1 MKFNPIQTSFNGGE
15 LSPYIAGRVDVAKY
29 TNGCKQMENFL
40 PMVQGPAITRPG
52 TPFVAEVKD
61 SADQTWLVRFEFNV
75 EESYMLEFGDGY
87 VRFFY
92 NRAQVLSLGVPYE
105 ISAPYTAA
113 ELTNA
118 DGSCA
123 LRYVQ
128 TGDVVYLTH
137 PNHPPYK
144 LSRLA
149 PTSWTLAAVDF
160 APPPFKAQ
168 NITATT
174 IYASATTGAV
184 TLTASAATFTAA
196 MVGQYIRLDE
206 KDVRDTEQ
214 WEAGKAVVLGDQ
226 RRSDGKNYQALNGA
240 TTGSVKP
247 THTIGAAYDGDGA
260 VQWAF
265 QDAGYGWAKIT
276 AFTDTTHVSA
286 TVISQIP
293 AGAVGAGNPTT
304 RWALQAWNST
314 DGYPT
319 SVTFF
324 RERLVFS
331 RDASVWFSV
340 SADFENFVTEINGVT
355 TADSGFDRTLSSDG
369 VNAIRWMSPGDVLL
383 IGTAGDEWAL
393 VEATTSDPFG
403 PENCKAQ
410 RQSKYGSSR
419 VQPQRVGSD
428 TLFVQKAG
436 RKVRAMAFRFE
447 EDGFESP
454 DITKFAHHIP
464 KPGIV
469 DMAFQQEPWSV
480 VWAARSDGLLIAS
493 TFDREH
499 DVAAWHRHPMTGAFV
514 ECVETIPA
522 PDGTRDDLWL
532 IARYTIDGVTRR
544 YIAYLGEEQ
553 DETDLM
559 EQADWC
565 YSDMLSTYDGAP
577 ATTISGLDYLEGETV
592 WVLADGARHP
602 DRVVTGGQIELQRPY
617 SKVQVGLPCEAIL
630 QPMSME
636 GGSGAGTAQ
645 GKTKRINVITIRVD
659 HSLGG
664 QAGNSEDNLREMK
677 YRNTSVPM
685 GSAPPPFT
693 GDIEMEWDGDY
704 DKVMDIVIKKDRP
717 MPLTVV
723 AVMPQALVSEGR

>member
-1 MKFNPIQTSFNGGE
+1 MKFNPIVTAFNGGE

-29 TNGCKQMENFL
+29 TNGCKRMENFL
-40 PMVQGPAITRPG
+40 PLVQGPAITRPG
-52 TPFVAEVKD
+52 TPFVVEVKD
-61 SADQTWLVRFEFNV
+61 SADRTWLVRFEFSV

-87 VRFFY
+87 VRFLF
-92 NRAQVLSLGVPYE
+92 NRGQVLSAGIPYE
-105 ISAPYTAA
+105 IASPYTAA

-128 TGDVVYLTH
+128 TGDVVYLVH
-137 PNHPPYK
+137 ASHPPYK

-149 PTSWTLAAVDF
+149 PTNWTLAEVDF

-174 IYASATTGAV
+174 IYASATTGSV
-184 TLTASAATFTAA
+184 TLIASAATFTAA

-206 KDVRDTEQ
+206 KDVRDAEQ
-214 WEAGKAVVLGDQ
+214 WEAAKSVTAGDL
-226 RRSDGKNYQALNGA
+226 RRSDGKNYLALNTA

-247 THTIGAAYDGDGA
+247 THTVGAAYDGDGA

-276 AFTDTTHVSA
+276 AFTDTTHVTA

-293 AGAVGAGNPTT
+293 AGAVGSGNPTT

-319 SVTFF
+319 TVTFF

-331 RDASVWFSV
+331 RDATVWFSV

-355 TADSGFDRTLSSDG
+355 TADSGFERTLSSDG

-383 IGTAGDEWAL
+383 VGTAGDEWAI

-410 RQSKYGSSR
+410 RQSKYGSNR

-428 TLFVQKAG
+428 TLFVQKAN

-454 DITKFAHHIP
+454 DITKYAHHIP

-469 DMAFQQEPWSV
+469 DMAFQQEPWSI
-480 VWAARSDGLLIAS
+480 VWAVRSDGKLVGC

-499 DVAAWHRHPMTGAFV
+499 DVVAWHRHPMTGASV

-522 PDGTRDDLWL
+522 PDGSRDDLWL
-532 IARYTIDGVTRR
+532 IARYTINGTTRR

-559 EQADWC
+559 DQADWC
-565 YSDMLSTYDGAP
+565 YSDMLATYDGAP
-577 ATTISGLDYLEGETV
+577 VTTITGLGYLEGQTV
-592 WVLADGARHP
+592 WVLVEGARHP
-602 DRVVTGGQIELQRPY
+602 DRVVTGGQIELQRAY
-617 SKVQVGLPCEAIL
+617 SKVQVGLPCEGIL

-636 GGSGAGTAQ
+636 GGSGSGTSQ
-645 GKTKRINVITIRVD
+645 GKTKRVNVMTIRVD

-664 QAGNSEDNLREMK
+664 VAGDSVTNLREMK

-685 GSAPPPFT
+685 GSPPPPFT

-704 DKVMDIVIKKDRP
+704 EKTLDVVIKKDRP

-723 AVMPQALVSEGR
+723 AIMPQALVSEGR

>member
-1 MKFNPIQTSFNGGE
+1 MKHSPIQTAFNGGE
-15 LSPYIAGRVDVAKY
+15 LSPYIAGRPDVAKY
-29 TNGCKQMENFL
+29 TNGCKRMENFL
-40 PMVQGPAITRPG
+40 PAVQGPAFARPG
-52 TPFVAEVKD
+52 FIFCAEVKD
-61 SADQTWLVRFEFNV
+61 SSDRCWLVRFEFGV
-75 EESYMLEFGDGY
+75 DDTYMLEFGDGY
-87 VRFFY
+87 VRFYF
-92 NRAQVLSLGVPYE
+92 NHGQVLSAGVPYE
-105 ISAPYTAA
+105 IASPYTAA
-113 ELTNA
+113 DLTNA
-118 DGSCA
+118 DGTCA

-128 TGDVVYLTH
+128 TGDVVYIVH
-137 PNHPPYK
+137 PDHPPQK

-149 PTSWTLAAVDF
+149 PTNWTLAAVGF
-160 APPPFKAQ
+160 APPPFKTQ

-184 TLTASAATFTAA
+184 TLTASGAAFTAA
-196 MVGQYIRLDE
+196 MVGQYIYLGE
-206 KDVRDTEQ
+206 KDVRDIEQ
-214 WEAGKAVVLGDQ
+214 WEADKVVSLGDL
-226 RRSDGKNYQALNGA
+226 RRSDGKNYRALNGG

-247 THTIGAAYDGDGA
+247 THTIGAAYDGDGS
-260 VQWAF
+260 VQWQF
-265 QDAGYGWAKIT
+265 EDAGYGWAEIT
-276 AFTDTTHVSA
+276 AFTDSTHANA

-293 AGAVGAGNPTT
+293 AGAVGSGNATT

-324 RERLVFS
+324 RERLVFA
-331 RDASVWFSV
+331 RDETIWFSV
-340 SADFENFVTEINGVT
+340 SADFENFATEINGVIT
-355 TADSGFDRTLSSDG
+355 PDSGFDRTLSSDG

-393 VEATTSDPFG
+393 VEATTSDAFG
-403 PENCKAQ
+403 PENAKAQ
-410 RQSKYGSSR
+410 RQSKYGSNY

-454 DITKFAHHIP
+454 DVTKFANHIP
-464 KPGIV
+464 KPGLV

-480 VWAARSDGLLIAS
+480 VWGARSDGKLVAL

-499 DVAAWHRHPMTGAFV
+499 DVVAWTRHPMAGAFI

-522 PDGTRDDLWL
+522 PDGSRDDLWL

-544 YIAYLGEEQ
+544 YIGYLGTEQ
-553 DETDLM
+553 DETDLID
-559 EQADWC
+559 QADWC
-565 YSDMLSTYDGAP
+565 YSDMLATYSGAP
-577 ATTISGLDYLEGETV
+577 ATTISGLGYLEGQTV
-592 WVLADGARHP
+592 WVLSDGARHP
-602 DRVVTGGQIELQRPY
+602 DRVVSGGQIELQRPA
-617 SKVQVGLPCEAIL
+617 SKVQVGLPCEGIL
-630 QPMSME
+630 QPMDIE
-636 GGSGAGTAQ
+636 GGSGVGTSQ
-645 GKTKRINVITIRVD
+645 GKTKRANVMVIRVD

-664 QAGNSEDNLREMK
+664 VAGRSDDTLKEMK

-685 GSAPPPFT
+685 GSPPPAFT

-704 DKVMDIVIKKDRP
+704 ERSMPIVIKKDRP

-723 AVMPQALVSEGR
+723 AIMPQSLVSEGR

>member
-1 MKFNPIQTSFNGGE
+1 VKFNPIVTAFNGGE

-29 TNGCKQMENFL
+29 TNGCKRMENFL
-40 PMVQGPAITRPG
+40 PLVQGPAITRPG
-52 TPFVAEVKD
+52 TPFVVEVKD
-61 SADQTWLVRFEFNV
+61 SADRTWLVRFEFSV

-87 VRFFY
+87 VRFLF
-92 NRAQVLSLGVPYE
+92 NRGQVLSAGIPYE
-105 ISAPYTAA
+105 IASPYTAA

-128 TGDVVYLTH
+128 TGDVVYLVH
-137 PNHPPYK
+137 ASHPPYK

-149 PTSWTLAAVDF
+149 PTNWTLAEVDF

-174 IYASATTGAV
+174 IYASATTGSV
-184 TLTASAATFTAA
+184 TLIASAATFTAA

-206 KDVRDTEQ
+206 KDVRDAEQ
-214 WEAGKAVVLGDQ
+214 WEAAKSVTAGDL
-226 RRSDGKNYQALNGA
+226 RRSDGKNYLALNTA

-247 THTIGAAYDGDGA
+247 THTVGAAYDGDGA

-276 AFTDTTHVSA
+276 AFTDTTHVTA

-293 AGAVGAGNPTT
+293 AGAVGSGNPTT

-319 SVTFF
+319 TVTFF

-331 RDASVWFSV
+331 RDATVWFSV

-355 TADSGFDRTLSSDG
+355 TADSGFERTLSSDG

-383 IGTAGDEWAL
+383 VGTAGDEWAI

-410 RQSKYGSSR
+410 RQSKYGSNR

-428 TLFVQKAG
+428 TLFVQKAN

-454 DITKFAHHIP
+454 DITKYAHHIP

-469 DMAFQQEPWSV
+469 DMAFQQEPWSI
-480 VWAARSDGLLIAS
+480 VWAVRSDGKLVGC

-499 DVAAWHRHPMTGAFV
+499 DVVAWHRHPMTGASV

-522 PDGTRDDLWL
+522 PDGSRDDLWL
-532 IARYTIDGVTRR
+532 IARYTINGTTRR

-559 EQADWC
+559 DQADWC
-565 YSDMLSTYDGAP
+565 YSDMLATYDGAP
-577 ATTISGLDYLEGETV
+577 VTTITGLGYLEGQTV
-592 WVLADGARHP
+592 WVLVEGARHP
-602 DRVVTGGQIELQRPY
+602 DRVVTGGQIELQRAY
-617 SKVQVGLPCEAIL
+617 SKVQVGLPCEGIL

-636 GGSGAGTAQ
+636 GGSGSGTSQ
-645 GKTKRINVITIRVD
+645 GKTKRVNVMTIRVD

-664 QAGNSEDNLREMK
+664 VAGDSVTNLREMK

-685 GSAPPPFT
+685 GSPPPPFT

-704 DKVMDIVIKKDRP
+704 EKTLDVVIKKDRP

-723 AVMPQALVSEGR
+723 AIMPQALVSEGR